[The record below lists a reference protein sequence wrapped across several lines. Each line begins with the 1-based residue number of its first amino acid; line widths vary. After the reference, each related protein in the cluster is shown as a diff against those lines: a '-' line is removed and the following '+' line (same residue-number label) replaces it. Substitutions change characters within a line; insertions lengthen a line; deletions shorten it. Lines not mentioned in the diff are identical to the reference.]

1 MAVLAATLPCAVTP
15 FNVTSSP
22 YELAYRS
29 HDAHVFIH
37 DGKAVRSPMKHSQRS
52 ESTTPTATGFSPGF
66 ASLGLEASLL
76 TTLESLGYEEPTPIQ
91 REAVPPLLAGRDLL
105 GQAATGTGKTAAFA
119 LPMLQRIGHSTK
131 TRPSALVLVPTRELA
146 IQVGEAVQRY
156 GKELRVSVLP
166 VYGGQ
171 AIGPQLYALKRGV
184 DIVVAT
190 PGRALDH
197 IRRGV
202 LKLEHVQIVVLDEAD
217 EMLDMGFA
225 EDLDAIL
232 QQTPKSK
239 QTALFSATMPPRIRS
254 IAHRHLHNPVEI
266 TIAKEPVKAG
276 TAPRVKQ
283 TAYVV
288 ARPHRAATL
297 ARVIDVAG
305 AKSALVFC
313 RTRLEVD
320 EVTAMLTA
328 RGCRAEAIHGGMS
341 QGQRDRVMQAFKSGQ
356 TELLIA
362 TDVAARGLDIPQV
375 SHVIN
380 YDLPSSAEVY
390 VHRIGRTG
398 RAGREGA
405 AITILD
411 PREQRLLR
419 SIEQHTKAQVIVVP
433 VPSVADLRAKQL
445 ERIQAAMLEVLQD
458 GKLDGFA
465 PLVDRL
471 AASHSSADVAAAAIK
486 LLVRAQGGERPEQE
500 IPGMPVRQPEFG
512 RPVRQAGRYDD
523 RSRTLSSRPD
533 RRPTGPPR
541 QGQRQA
547 GMARVYI
554 GAGREVGI
562 RPGDLVGA
570 IANEAKVRSN
580 IIGAIEIED
589 RFSIVDV
596 PESMAAGIVEILGR
610 VRIKGRKVPVR
621 LFRE

>member
-1 MAVLAATLPCAVTP
+1 MTKQ
-15 FNVTSSP
+15 
-22 YELAYRS
+22 S
-29 HDAHVFIH
+29 HPSASA
-37 DGKAVRSPMKHSQRS
+37 G
-52 ESTTPTATGFSPGF
+52 PTATGFSPGF
-66 ASLGLEASLL
+66 VSLGLEAPLL
-76 TTLESLGYEEPTPIQ
+76 TTLETLGYEEPTPIQ
-91 REAVPPLLAGRDLL
+91 REAIPPLLAGRDLL

-119 LPMLQRIGHSTK
+119 LPMLQRIGHAERA
-131 TRPSALVLVPTRELA
+131 RPSALVLVPTRELA
-146 IQVGEAVQRY
+146 IQVGEAMQRY
-156 GKELRVSVLP
+156 GKELRMTVLP

-171 AIGPQLYALKRGV
+171 AIGPQLHALKRGV
-184 DIVVAT
+184 DVVVAT

-197 IRRGV
+197 IRRGT
-202 LKLEHVQIVVLDEAD
+202 LKLHEVKIVVLDEAD

-225 EDLDAIL
+225 DDLDAIL
-232 QQTPKSK
+232 TGTPKTK

-276 TAPRVKQ
+276 TAPRVQ
-283 TAYVV
+283 QVAYVV
-288 ARPHRAATL
+288 TRPHRGAAL
-297 ARVIDVAG
+297 ARVLDVVG

-320 EVTAMLTA
+320 EVTAMLSG
-328 RGCRAEAIHGGMS
+328 RGHRAEAIHGGMS

-356 TELLIA
+356 TELLVA

-398 RAGREGA
+398 RAGREGV

-419 SIEQHTKAQVIVVP
+419 SIEQHTKAQVVVLP

-445 ERIQAAMLEVLQD
+445 ERIQVAMAEVLRD
-458 GKLDGFA
+458 GKLDGFK

-471 AASHSSADVAAAAIK
+471 SASHSSDDVAAAAIK

-500 IPGMPVRQPEFG
+500 IPGMPARQPEFG
-512 RPVRQAGRYDD
+512 RPARITGRYDD
-523 RSRTLSSRPD
+523 RSRDTSSRPEG
-533 RRPTGPPR
+533 RPTGLPR
-541 QGQRQA
+541 HGQRKT
-547 GMARVYI
+547 GMARVYV
-554 GAGREVGI
+554 GAGHEAGI

-570 IANEAKVRSN
+570 IANEAKVHSN
-580 IIGAIEIED
+580 VIGSIEIED

-596 PESMAAGIVEILGR
+596 PESLAARIIDLLGR
-610 VRIKGRKVPVR
+610 ARIKGRRVPVR
-621 LFRE
+621 LFRQ

>member
-1 MAVLAATLPCAVTP
+1 
-15 FNVTSSP
+15 
-22 YELAYRS
+22 
-29 HDAHVFIH
+29 
-37 DGKAVRSPMKHSQRS
+37 MKHGPSS
-52 ESTTPTATGFSPGF
+52 ESVLPTVTGFSPGF
-66 ASLGLEASLL
+66 VALGLEAPLL
-76 TTLESLGYEEPTPIQ
+76 ATLEALGYEEPTPIQ
-91 REAVPPLLAGRDLL
+91 REAIPPLLAGRDLL

-119 LPMLQRIGHSTK
+119 LPMLQRISHATRV
-131 TRPSALVLVPTRELA
+131 RPSALVLVPTRELA

-156 GKELRVSVLP
+156 GKELRVSVLS

-171 AIGPQLYALKRGV
+171 AIGSQLHALKRGV
-184 DIVVAT
+184 DVVVAT

-197 IRRGV
+197 IRRGT
-202 LKLEHVQIVVLDEAD
+202 LKLQELRIVVLDEAD

-232 QQTPKSK
+232 TGTPKTK

-254 IAHRHLHNPVEI
+254 IAHRHLQDPIEI

-276 TAPRVKQ
+276 TAPRVRQ
-283 TAYVV
+283 NVYIAARAY
-288 ARPHRAATL
+288 RSAAL
-297 ARVIDVAG
+297 ARVIEVAD
-305 AKSALVFC
+305 ANSALVFC

-320 EVTAMLTA
+320 EVTAMLTD
-328 RGCRAEAIHGGMS
+328 RGHRAEAIHGGMS
-341 QGQRDRVMQAFKSGQ
+341 QGQRDRVMQAFKAGQ
-356 TELLIA
+356 IQLLVA

-398 RAGREGA
+398 RAGREGT

-419 SIEQHTKAQVIVVP
+419 TIEQHTKARVTVLPI
-433 VPSVADLRAKQL
+433 PSVADLRAKQL
-445 ERIQAAMLEVLQD
+445 ERIQAAMSEVLLD
-458 GKLDGFA
+458 GKLGGFI

-500 IPGMPVRQPEFG
+500 IPGLPARQPEFG
-512 RPVRQAGRYDD
+512 RPIHDARQSGD
-523 RSRTLSSRPD
+523 RLHRGSIRTERP
-533 RRPTGPPR
+533 PTGR
-541 QGQRQA
+541 ARHSGQTVE
-547 GMARVYI
+547 MARVYV
-554 GAGREVGI
+554 GVGREAGI

-570 IANEAKVRSN
+570 IANEARVNSN
-580 IIGAIEIED
+580 VIGAIEIEH

-596 PESMAAGIVEILGR
+596 PASMASGIIEALGR
-610 VRIKGRKVPVR
+610 ARIKGRRVPVR

>member
-1 MAVLAATLPCAVTP
+1 
-15 FNVTSSP
+15 
-22 YELAYRS
+22 
-29 HDAHVFIH
+29 
-37 DGKAVRSPMKHSQRS
+37 MKQNQPSVS
-52 ESTTPTATGFSPGF
+52 AGPTATGFSPGF
-66 ASLGLEASLL
+66 VSLGLEAPLL
-76 TTLESLGYEEPTPIQ
+76 ATLEALGYEEPTPIQ
-91 REAVPPLLAGRDLL
+91 REAIPPLLAERDLL

-119 LPMLQRIGHSTK
+119 LPMLQRIGHDAK
-131 TRPSALVLVPTRELA
+131 ARPSALVLVPTRELA

-156 GKELRVSVLP
+156 GKELRVSVLT

-171 AIGPQLYALKRGV
+171 PIGPQLHALKRGV
-184 DIVVAT
+184 DVVVAT

-197 IRRGV
+197 IRRGT
-202 LKLEHVQIVVLDEAD
+202 LKLQAVRIVVLDEAD

-225 EDLDAIL
+225 DDLDAIL
-232 QQTPKSK
+232 EQTPKTK
-239 QTALFSATMPPRIRS
+239 QTALFSATMPSRIRS
-254 IAHRHLHNPVEI
+254 IAHRHLRNPVEI

-276 TAPRVKQ
+276 TAPRVQQ
-283 TAYVV
+283 TAYLV
-288 ARPHRAATL
+288 ARPHRAAAL

-328 RGCRAEAIHGGMS
+328 RGHRAEAIHGGMS
-341 QGQRDRVMQAFKSGQ
+341 QGQRDRVMQAFKTGQ
-356 TELLIA
+356 TELLVA

-380 YDLPSSAEVY
+380 YELPSSAEVY

-419 SIEQHTKAQVIVVP
+419 SIEQHTKAQVIVLP
-433 VPSVADLRAKQL
+433 VPSVADLCAKRL
-445 ERIQAAMLEVLQD
+445 ERTQAAMEEVLQE
-458 GKLDGFA
+458 GTLHSFI
-465 PLVDRL
+465 PLVERL
-471 AASHSSADVAAAAIK
+471 SASHASADVAAAAIK
-486 LLVRAQGGERPEQE
+486 LLLRAQGGERPEQE
-500 IPGMPVRQPEFG
+500 IPGMPARQPEFG

-523 RSRTLSSRPD
+523 RSRGMPSRPD
-533 RRPTGPPR
+533 RRLTGQSR
-541 QGQRQA
+541 HGQREA

-554 GAGREVGI
+554 GAGRDMGI

-570 IANEAKVRSN
+570 IANEAKVNSTV
-580 IIGAIEIED
+580 IGAIEIED
-589 RFSIVDV
+589 RFSIVDI
-596 PESMAAGIVEILGR
+596 PAAMASGIIDTLGR
-610 VRIKGRKVPVR
+610 ARIKGRKVPVR